1 MCHGKCRGVVINLRR
16 ENGHEKFNKQSM
28 PCHTK
33 EKQCNLQKIKNGT
46 IFKELSVWNH
56 DGFFYAMIPDSFGV
70 PTMSPLCVP
79 TSPNP
84 FTCSETALATQR
96 RACQG
101 THQKRTDTSSCP
113 RGVGDMLMLAG
124 HLKQENFPRI

>member
-1 MCHGKCRGVVINLRR
+1 MKNSISSLCHVILR
-16 ENGHEKFNKQSM
+16 
-28 PCHTK
+28 
-33 EKQCNLQKIKNGT
+33 KNNV
-46 IFKELSVWNH
+46 IFKKSKMVQSSKNYLFEIMMA
-56 DGFFYAMIPDSFGV
+56 FFNAMMPDSFGV

-96 RACQG
+96 RVCQG

-113 RGVGDMLMLAG
+113 HGVGDMLMLAG
-124 HLKQENFPRI
+124 HLKQENFPRT